1 MSAEQM
7 DEAIQ
12 ALREA
17 YGEDFDAAV
26 AGIRADA
33 QLGRKVRALLASE
46 EPPEDLRNA
55 IIDGDLGNPE
65 YPAWSWF
72 REQLLGPAEAAPPP
86 PSANIPEAGR
96 GQFWGAGEPPG
107 SLRIGGIEPDP
118 PEKLDQA
125 ARILELEA
133 ALGDGIAAL
142 EEAVGFS
149 ATINRMEEALRGRS

>member
-33 QLGRKVRALLASE
+33 QLGRKVRELLASE
-46 EPPEDLRNA
+46 DPPEDLRNA

-86 PSANIPEAGR
+86 PSANIPEAG
-96 GQFWGAGEPPG
+96 AGEPPG

-125 ARILELEA
+125 ARILEIEA

-149 ATINRMEEALRGRS
+149 ATINRMEEALRGRP